1 MAGSNVI
8 AHSILLYQQY
18 KFAKACVRCVH
29 QLWTQLSA
37 LRHIDIHTD
46 WIQTVQRRRAKLQ
59 RLMPHLSTTDASVE
73 APHPL
78 LTLVRDRELLHLNI
92 LISECLGAK
101 FEPERSKV
109 MSLLAHLSLESF
121 IVESSTTQSRLW
133 DRHQRLCSM
142 IEEYTL
148 ELPPRFTS
156 ATFASRV
163 ESRQTRAIE
172 FKGRNYC
179 DVDTQNIIC
188 RTRKRRRKA
197 TQAYTP

>member
-1 MAGSNVI
+1 MSLYSVF
-8 AHSILLYQQY
+8 LYQQY
-18 KFAKACVRCVH
+18 KFSKACVRCVH
-29 QLWTQLSA
+29 QLWTQLSDP
-37 LRHIDIHTD
+37 RRIDIHTE
-46 WIQTVQRRRAKLQ
+46 WIQTVQRRRVKLQ
-59 RLMPHLSTTDASVE
+59 RLMPHPSATDASVE

-78 LTLVRDRELLHLNI
+78 LTLVRDREFLHLNI

-121 IVESSTTQSRLW
+121 IVESSTTQSHLW
-133 DRHQRLCSM
+133 DRHRRLCSM

-148 ELPPRFTS
+148 ELPPRITS

-163 ESRQTRAIE
+163 ETRLTRAIE

-179 DVDTQNIIC
+179 DVDMQNIIC
-188 RTRKRRRKA
+188 HTQKRRRKA